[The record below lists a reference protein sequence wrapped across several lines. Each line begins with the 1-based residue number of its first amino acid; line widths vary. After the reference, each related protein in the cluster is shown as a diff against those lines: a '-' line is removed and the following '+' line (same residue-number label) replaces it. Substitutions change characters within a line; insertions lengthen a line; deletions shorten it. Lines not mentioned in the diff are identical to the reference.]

1 MRLGVAGFF
10 IETFRGMA
18 ERKQKGGDEEATAT
32 EVGSFISLPHSPSL
46 SVCLC
51 LSLSVCL
58 SQLINFME
66 KAKMG
71 ETLPN
76 DAVLRFARM
85 FKDELTLGNISRP
98 QLVTM
103 CQFMGLVP
111 YGSDAFLRF
120 QVTLPFLLR
129 AMTD

>member
-1 MRLGVAGFF
+1 
-10 IETFRGMA
+10 
-18 ERKQKGGDEEATAT
+18 
-32 EVGSFISLPHSPSL
+32 
-46 SVCLC
+46 
-51 LSLSVCL
+51 
-58 SQLINFME
+58 ME

-120 QVTLPFLLR
+120 QVTSPGKPLSPLVIDEL
-129 AMTD
+129 APSEVESNH